1 MSEITNTEELLKKC
15 ENLPKKY
22 VTITDL
28 RYVLD
33 LYNNDEISFSRM
45 VEILNENVE
54 ERINNNSKKNL

>member
-33 LYNNDEISFSRM
+33 LYNNEEISFSRM

-54 ERINNNSKKNL
+54 NKIKNGKANN